1 MDDAFAKFMADR
13 FRYLIDKIDSQY
25 FTDFFCRQKLD
36 EGLLNKLKRN
46 MLIIHQVLVDN
57 EHKRRFRHLGE
68 VMLDLE
74 SLLDDAVSAA
84 ESLLLSFGAKSQP
97 NTNQTGSSISSE
109 LTLLGKS
116 KDQYHQQMETI
127 AEKLEFIV
135 KESLQTTTS
144 KQYLHPP
151 AATDCSNDEFEVIGR
166 DADKEAIIEL
176 LLADNVSADQIDV
189 IAIMELEVTPQRL
202 PIIDDMQLH
211 DAGKEEFESNE
222 KLVDRPPRLPV
233 IEELKSLDSN
243 VVQLKSDDEFASQR
257 SEHRTDV
264 SIISHNSPGES
275 FKLLPENSS
284 IKLEGASFDS
294 DSYDLINLFYPPDI
308 LHDISSPISLK
319 ISEISQ
325 LEELPPRLHSL
336 KISECLRFKETPPRL
351 QIVDDMQLHDAS
363 NVVQLKS
370 ADEFSSQDSEHRT
383 DVSITSDNSPGE
395 SFKLF
400 HENSSNKHEGA
411 SSDSDGD
418 DLISIWYSPD
428 ICLKV
433 SEISQL
439 EELPQRLHSLK
450 IEGCH
455 ALKSLPQEVMCGS
468 PHLQHLYIID
478 CCYLELFQGGHL
490 PVALKSLYIRNCRK
504 LDFLSLQETMPEHA
518 LLEHLCM
525 GSSCDSLRCFP
536 LTFFPKLRSLSIWD
550 SANFDSI
557 SITKNHMSLHA
568 IEIRDCHKLLYFPKG
583 GLLTPNLTSIL
594 LSNCKNLK
602 VLPDQLY
609 RLTSLQSLLINECP
623 ELDSIPEGG
632 FPCSLDLLRIT
643 SCNKL
648 TPWTEWGMNKLNNL
662 SCFEIEGEGKN
673 GTRYLI
679 FPTYKLMRK
688 YSNLMNVCICLLSME
703 QMTEPIAVTFF
714 CIPWRIDKHLHQK
727 PAIASYTRC
736 KHPHHLLIEL
746 LLQLLCCIGASHFST
761 FNLLILNNQRVGT
774 KLNQN
779 NRITQTQSQNFS

>member
-25 FTDFFCRQKLD
+25 FTDFFRRQKLD
-36 EGLLNKLKRN
+36 EALLNKLKRN

-68 VMLDLE
+68 AMLDLD
-74 SLLDDAVSAA
+74 SLLDEAVAAA

-109 LTLLGKS
+109 FTSLGK
-116 KDQYHQQMETI
+116 
-127 AEKLEFIV
+127 
-135 KESLQTTTS
+135 
-144 KQYLHPP
+144 
-151 AATDCSNDEFEVIGR
+151 N
-166 DADKEAIIEL
+166 
-176 LLADNVSADQIDV
+176 
-189 IAIMELEVTPQRL
+189 
-202 PIIDDMQLH
+202 DMQLH

-222 KLVDRPPRLPV
+222 KLVIRPLRLSV

-257 SEHRTDV
+257 SERRTDV
-264 SIISHNSPGES
+264 STISHSSPGES

-284 IKLEGASFDS
+284 IKLEGASFDN

-308 LHDISSPISLK
+308 LHDINSPNSLK

-363 NVVQLKS
+363 KVVQLKS
-370 ADEFSSQDSEHRT
+370 ADEFSLQHSEHRT

-478 CCYLELFQGGHL
+478 CCYLELFRGGHL

-504 LDFLSLQETMPEHA
+504 LDFLSLEETMPEHA

-648 TPWTEWGMNKLNNL
+648 TPCTEWGMNKLNNL
-662 SCFEIEGEGKN
+662 SCFEIEGGCRDLES
-673 GTRYLI
+673 
-679 FPTYKLMRK
+679 FPEEKLLP
-688 YSNLMNVCICLLSME
+688 SNLNSLRISRLSNLKFLDYKGLEHLKSLETLEINCCDKLQSLPEGLPSSLTYLYIKDCPLLKSKLQNRRGKE
-703 QMTEPIAVTFF
+703 WYKIAH
-714 CIPWRIDKHLHQK
+714 IPHIQIDEEVQ
-727 PAIASYTRC
+727 
-736 KHPHHLLIEL
+736 
-746 LLQLLCCIGASHFST
+746 
-761 FNLLILNNQRVGT
+761 
-774 KLNQN
+774 
-779 NRITQTQSQNFS
+779 